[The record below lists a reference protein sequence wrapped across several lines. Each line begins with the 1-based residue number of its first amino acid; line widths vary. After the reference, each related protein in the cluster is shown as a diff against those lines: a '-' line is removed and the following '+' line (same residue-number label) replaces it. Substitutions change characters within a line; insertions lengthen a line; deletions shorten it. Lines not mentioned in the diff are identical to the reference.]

1 MRNPSVRT
9 DRRTLTHRDRVISG
23 TFRPPL
29 ARESLPDSPAS
40 LLASLLSKVTLQ
52 NSRASGV
59 VAYEGA
65 IGRVD
70 RGASYALRHL
80 ELASPPMVR
89 NLVEAPFLSFG
100 GHRRA
105 IASSVISLAKRVA
118 SADSSSAG

>member
-29 ARESLPDSPAS
+29 ARESLPDSRAS

-65 IGRVD
+65 ID
-70 RGASYALRHL
+70 RGASCALRHL
-80 ELASPPMVR
+80 KLASPPMVR